1 MVKKMMEITED
12 AIISLSL
19 SLSLSRWFNDDLT
32 LKWQSS
38 GIVVGKYDDVQMNYK
53 KEEINRNFCLISK

>member
-1 MVKKMMEITED
+1 MPSSL
-12 AIISLSL
+12 SLSL

>member
-1 MVKKMMEITED
+1 MPS
-12 AIISLSL
+12 SLSL

>member
-38 GIVVGKYDDVQMNYK
+38 GIVVGKYDEYK
-53 KEEINRNFCLISK
+53 